1 MTERHQEQL
10 FKVGIGFSLFL
21 HTLVFGVIIG
31 KPFQG
36 HFSKKSTTYYVDLMN
51 FSGGGGGS
59 GRSLSPTPVS
69 PKPAGKASPGKVV
82 PPPPQSRSMRD
93 LAAPRTRQDQPTT
106 KPEMTYSKPVAK
118 APKERNKPVEPAKQ
132 ETIRRPAEKQK
143 RPTVTKSALE
153 EVYDKYIQGEA
164 NLPGGNPSAGVGF
177 GIGGGSG
184 GGRGSGMG
192 TGTGNGVGDGPPL
205 LGNFPYAYYIEI
217 IRGRLTANWLTGGGD
232 RKNGQA
238 VVVVRFKI
246 QRNGMVRDLEIEKSS
261 GPESIDISAQRAV
274 RYSSPFPPLPTSF
287 PDPYLSVF
295 TQFIYGG
302 EEKP

>member
-59 GRSLSPTPVS
+59 GRSLSPTHVS
-69 PKPAGKASPGKVV
+69 PKPAGKAS
-82 PPPPQSRSMRD
+82 
-93 LAAPRTRQDQPTT
+93 TT
-106 KPEMTYSKPVAK
+106 KPEMTDSKPVAK

-261 GPESIDISAQRAV
+261 GTESIDISAQRAV